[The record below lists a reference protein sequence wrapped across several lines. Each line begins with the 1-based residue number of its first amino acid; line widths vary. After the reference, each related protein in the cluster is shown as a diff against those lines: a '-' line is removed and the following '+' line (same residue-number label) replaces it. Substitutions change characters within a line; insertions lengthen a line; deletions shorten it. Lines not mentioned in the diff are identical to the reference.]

1 MQQNRQLHVYN
12 VVQNMYTNVGFEK
25 IFSDVNLL
33 KTLILLVRTTLL
45 NRLYVAKYVFYISKW
60 LIFNNKQN

>member
-1 MQQNRQLHVYN
+1 
-12 VVQNMYTNVGFEK
+12 MYTNVGFEK

-45 NRLYVAKYVFYISKW
+45 NRLYVAKYVTYVQQQAK
-60 LIFNNKQN
+60 LITIFGSDYQ